1 MENAQS
7 IRNELEELLQRP
19 GNRFCAD
26 CGKPGPD
33 WASVTLGVF
42 LCIDCSGVHRNLGP
56 AISKVK
62 SVQLDQWTLEHL
74 KVMRDNGND
83 VSKAHWERNLPA
95 FFRRCTMTDEPV
107 LREQW
112 IRAKYE
118 RKEFLE
124 APEAEE
130 ARAQYLSGSKKGYLL
145 KKGKDN
151 NRWQARFVQLD
162 GDMLKYFIHD
172 KDIPHNPKDS
182 LPLLATTLVICSHK
196 LDKPFAFQLTYNR
209 RNYFFAAEDGK
220 SLVDWINCIRAAKAK
235 CLSIDEALGDP
246 AQLQRILDHLNQAF
260 LLEGWLDK
268 QSPHERGW
276 KKRWFALHDSVL
288 LYYKN
293 PADAE
298 SLGFIQLGT
307 KSQGYEVKENQNP
320 PLGFCFS
327 LVTQRRT
334 YSLRAESRDLVHKW
348 VDVLAQAI
356 EKSQGADSTAMQE
369 QDD

>member
-1 MENAQS
+1 MENLQS
-7 IRNELEELLQRP
+7 IQSELTELLQRP
-19 GNRFCAD
+19 ENRTCAD

-56 AISKVK
+56 VISKVK

-74 KVMRDNGND
+74 KAMRDIGNA
-83 VSKAHWERNLPA
+83 VAKEHWEKACPP
-95 FFRRCTMTDEPV
+95 FFRRCSMKDEPV

-124 APEAEE
+124 TPEAEA
-130 ARAQYLSGSKKGYLL
+130 ARAHYFAGTKSGHLL

-151 NRWQARFVQLD
+151 SRWQSRFVQLD
-162 GDMLKYFIHD
+162 GDKLNYFISD

-182 LPLLATTLVICSHK
+182 LPLLATTLVICSQK
-196 LDKPFAFQLTYNR
+196 IEKPFTFQLTYNR

-220 SLVDWINCIRAAKAK
+220 SLVDWINCIRAATAK
-235 CLSIDEALGDP
+235 CLSIDEAMGDP
-246 AQLQRILDHLNQAF
+246 AQLQNILDHLNHAF

-268 QSPHERGW
+268 QSPHERNW
-276 KKRWFALHDSVL
+276 RKRWFALHDSVL

-298 SLGFIQLGT
+298 CMGFIQLGT
-307 KSQGYEVKENQNP
+307 KAQGYEVQENQNP

-327 LVTQRRT
+327 LITQRRT
-334 YSLRAESRDLVHKW
+334 YSLRADSRDSVHKW
-348 VDVLAQAI
+348 IEVLTQAI
-356 EKSQGADSTAMQE
+356 EKSQGADSTAGDH
-369 QDD
+369 DD